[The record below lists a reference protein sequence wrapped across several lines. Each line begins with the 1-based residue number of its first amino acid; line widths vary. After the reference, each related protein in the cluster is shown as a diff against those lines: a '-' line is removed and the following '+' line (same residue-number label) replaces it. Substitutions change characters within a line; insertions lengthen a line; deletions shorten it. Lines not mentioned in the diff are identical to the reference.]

1 MLVISNKQLDDEKR
15 NIDVIIAKVK
25 AQKNTLETII
35 QELKLENEMATNDLE
50 KVQGVKEKT
59 LVQHD
64 VKKLDIK
71 KLRDTVNVEA
81 DRVYGL
87 ENRKYQLEMSMEER
101 EKEI

>member
-1 MLVISNKQLDDEKR
+1 MLIISNKQLIDEKR
-15 NIDVIIAKVK
+15 NIDTVIAKAK
-25 AQKNTLETII
+25 AQRAQLETII
-35 QELKLENEMATNDLE
+35 QELRLENEMATNDLE
-50 KVQGVKEKT
+50 KVKMIREKT

-87 ENRKYQLEMSMEER
+87 ENRKY
-101 EKEI
+101 

>member
-1 MLVISNKQLDDEKR
+1 
-15 NIDVIIAKVK
+15 
-25 AQKNTLETII
+25 
-35 QELKLENEMATNDLE
+35 MATIDLSA
-50 KVQGVKEKT
+50 VQGTKEKT

-87 ENRKYQLEMSMEER
+87 DNRKN
-101 EKEI
+101 